1 MVGRV
6 KTLDWTGRTL
16 RLIDQTRLPG
26 ELTYRECSR
35 VEDVAEAIRTL
46 QVRGAPAI
54 GIAAAYGVALA
65 LLTRSTDDL
74 VEWRCELA
82 RADNLLL
89 ATRPT
94 AVNLRHALEAV
105 RTAAEGA
112 STAAEGTRQ
121 VLL

>member
-6 KTLDWTGRTL
+6 KTLEWSGGTL

-35 VEDVAEAIRTL
+35 AEDVADAIRTL

-54 GIAAAYGVALA
+54 GVAAAYGLALA
-65 LLTRSTDDL
+65 LLAKPTDDL
-74 VEWRCELA
+74 SGWRHELD
-82 RADNLLL
+82 RASEALL

-94 AVNLRHALEAV
+94 AVNLRHALD
-105 RTAAEGA
+105 
-112 STAAEGTRQ
+112 
-121 VLL
+121 